1 MFNSKVITNI
11 RVALKKKGEKSIG
24 LMVEITYITIIIYA
38 KSENTRDIVYKSWI
52 KYNFFIFSYLIH
64 VLLEKQKINY
74 FLRKS

>member
-38 KSENTRDIVYKSWI
+38 KSENTRDIVYKS
-52 KYNFFIFSYLIH
+52 
-64 VLLEKQKINY
+64 
-74 FLRKS
+74 